1 MDWFVQFHQ
10 AGADHLIRV
19 KTPEEAIEL
28 ACRLLDDGR
37 DVWAIGTGSL
47 TDTIAKDQIARI
59 YQIWLRAKPH
69 TRWRGVE
76 IQTSQNSSQIDPPR
90 P

>member
-1 MDWFVQFHQ
+1 MDWFVQYHQ

-59 YQIWLRAKPH
+59 YEIWLRAKPPAV
-69 TRWRGVE
+69 RQGPNPQQPE
-76 IQTSQNSSQIDPPR
+76 IRAD
-90 P
+90 